1 MKIALIGYGRMGH
14 EIERQAIQRGHEI
27 VARIDIDNRA
37 DLHSDAFR
45 SADVAI
51 EFTAPTAA
59 FDNCLE
65 ALEEK
70 VPVVSGSTGWLERLP
85 ELAEYC
91 RLHPGS
97 AMLQSTN
104 FSIGM
109 NIFMRLNRELARL
122 TRPFT
127 GYTPRLEET
136 HHIHKLDH
144 PSGTA
149 ITLAEGL
156 ISERPDLKSW
166 TLTDLTEPSGGGESQ
181 SESRKESQAESR
193 KESQSESRKTK
204 HLADAGADSL
214 PIASIRRGEVPGI
227 HTIEWDSEADSIT
240 ITHSAH
246 SRSGFALG
254 AVMAAEWLPANPGF
268 RTMAEFMDFLFKN

>member
-14 EIERQAIQRGHEI
+14 EIERQAVARGHEI
-27 VARIDIDNRA
+27 VARIDIDNA
-37 DLHSDAFR
+37 EELHNEAFR

-51 EFTAPTAA
+51 EFTSPLAA
-59 FDNCLE
+59 FDNCLAAMHE
-65 ALEEK
+65 H

-85 ELAEYC
+85 ELRQYCDEHAE
-91 RLHPGS
+91 
-97 AMLQSTN
+97 AAFLQSTN

-127 GYTPRLEET
+127 GYNPSMTET
-136 HHIHKLDH
+136 HHVHKRDH

-156 ISERPDLKSW
+156 VEERPELKGW
-166 TLTDLTEPSGGGESQ
+166 TLTDLTEPSGEK
-181 SESRKESQAESR
+181 R
-193 KESQSESRKTK
+193 
-204 HLADAGADSL
+204 HLADVQADAL
-214 PIASIRRGEVPGI
+214 PIASVRRGEVPGI
-227 HTIEWDSEADSIT
+227 HSIEWDSEADSIT

-246 SRSGFALG
+246 SRAGFALG
-254 AVMAAEWLPANPGF
+254 AVMAAEWLSANPGF
-268 RTMAEFMDFLFKN
+268 HTMTEFMDYLFNGGSLN